1 MYQSIKW
8 NLKDLIK
15 NPKDIDKILNKTRL
29 LVKKVETYKK
39 KLNPFLSEKD
49 FISIIKLIEEIKEN
63 SSLVSQFPSLWTS
76 ADVKSQ
82 EAKSN

>member
-29 LVKKVETYKK
+29 LSILKK
-39 KLNPFLSEKD
+39 N
-49 FISIIKLIEEIKEN
+49 
-63 SSLVSQFPSLWTS
+63 
-76 ADVKSQ
+76 
-82 EAKSN
+82 